1 MTKKRNRLISVGIA
15 LLVLIAAALFV
26 IPQKT
31 ASAAWID
38 EATTFTNGDGTQSAP
53 YQISS
58 AAELAY
64 LAQQVNSGITYDENT
79 YFQLTADID
88 LGGKEWTPIGTKDN
102 QFAGKFS
109 GNGKTIRNLTVGGG
123 DNRGLFAYSSGTI
136 KNLYLE
142 NVDITTTLN
151 AGGVCSFNSGI
162 IEGCGVLSG
171 TIICSNPN
179 GGQLGGICEENSG
192 TISRCFSNAALNGA
206 NSAGIVFVNRA
217 SGVVQDCYNA
227 GTIEGSSSASGIN
240 TNNYGKIANC
250 LNFGEVSCENGN
262 AYGICS
268 FNTNNSASVENCYN
282 DSDVFPRELVGG
294 FTNKVTA
301 YGKTTAELC
310 GNLSVLS
317 GFSEDVWSSGSFNPT
332 VSSTG
337 GSLGTQTYTYP
348 SLKDFTKTAATRDV
362 EVYNFSTNDT
372 PDWQEFT
379 YIETVEQYKEIRDK
393 TSLWSGNYVL
403 KNDINFNGD
412 LIRPLGDYTVNFM
425 GKFSG
430 DGHKIYNVTIKPNA
444 NAVISAYC
452 GLFGVNSGTIMNLTV
467 EANVS
472 GTQYVGG
479 ICGDNYGNIVGCS
492 FSGTVTGT
500 SDYVGGICG
509 SNTLGTVERCAA
521 DGTVSG
527 KNTVGGICGENFD
540 GTIKNCFNS
549 CDVTGNEDVGGIIGA
564 SSSSTS
570 EASYC
575 ISVGNVS
582 GSGKNVGG
590 ICGKKNAPSEENDEV
605 KHCYYDGNAC
615 EVAQPIGNNSE
626 SSMDRNNFVYNTQT
640 SWLCSE
646 KPFTI
651 ANKFDNTIWQTG
663 DNTITPDSE
672 NSRFGAMKTKYIKLI
687 GVGEEKYAN
696 KDGIPV
702 YNFKTV
708 IKDDWQEYTLIEN
721 EAQFIAIGKDS
732 ASWGKNYVLARDLN
746 LNGMS
751 VSPIGNFDPPFTGK
765 FSGNGYTIKN
775 VKMSAEIGDDG
786 FGLFGKNKGVIMF
799 LSVEGDIRCTEE
811 SISVNIGGICGYNDN
826 GGNIYDC
833 SFEGTVRNEGNSN
846 AGGICGKNYG
856 QIVRCYAFADVYSRA
871 YYAGGICGE
880 SRNTDQSLGSC
891 YFVGNVIGGKED
903 QTGAITGNN
912 IQNASY
918 CYYDKERCNAS
929 DQASKTTGKTT
940 QELCETKNLFS
951 DDLWIEGSF
960 TATADAGNS
969 SFRTAE
975 YTYPKL
981 KSLKKAAK
989 SGAVKQ
995 YNFGIDSADDWRE
1008 YTIIKNQSDL
1018 EKIADNLGGNYVL
1031 GADITLSGDFKPI
1044 GWNGIFNSDAFTGRF
1059 SGDGHTISVDVNVTN
1074 GAAGLFSFNR
1084 GSIMYLGVK
1093 GNISGS
1099 NDAGGISGLNNG
1111 GTIYCCSFEGKVT
1124 GDSFVG
1130 GISGVN
1136 SELNNNIGTIKN
1148 CYVIGDVSGS
1158 KNVGGISTGT
1168 GDAKVENC
1176 YFAGK
1181 VTASDTYSP
1190 INSYGGTVK
1199 NCYYDKEVYGSEV
1212 TEDNVTGKTTNE
1224 LCSLS
1229 IDGNYWTAGSYTAT
1243 VDGKI
1248 RTAEYTYPKLKSLK
1262 KAAKSG
1268 TVKQYNFG
1276 IDGNDDWREYTLVS
1290 SEAELK
1296 AIGNNAESLSKNYV
1310 LTKDITLSSG
1320 FMPIGGSDK
1329 PFTGKFSGDGYTIN
1343 GKISLLQTGTDVGLF
1358 ASNAGLIMNLG
1369 IDGTFHGIERVGS
1382 ICGTNSGT
1390 IYCCSYIGGFIVA
1403 TEKNAGGICGLN
1415 NGKISNCYVVA
1426 ERISAKTAGYAGG
1439 ISGSGSDSSKIENCY
1454 FVGTTVVPTGCSF
1467 SPICSGGTFS
1477 SCSYNVEVYKTY
1489 TNSISGVNRLQTTHM
1504 TASDA
1509 LSNMG
1514 LSGEI
1519 WEKMDND
1526 KENGKAYYPSLKCLK
1541 GGAPFEKYE
1550 AKLLFVPQLRG
1561 KYPDYGDNITVHIY
1575 LKTEF
1580 DNKINS
1586 ISLGHPTF
1594 TIKIGDKTVV
1604 ESDNITKVSGEDYYT
1619 ATCKAD
1625 AAGEITFTL
1634 VCEINDAY
1642 LPDNFT
1648 TDCKLRINKKTLTA
1662 SDFTFTA
1669 PNNLTYDGTVK
1680 SASITG
1686 KSAITGCGEIMVKYF
1701 DSNGKQVQPINAGEY
1716 TVKLDV
1722 SGGENCNKSTIED
1735 ENWKFTIAKAAAPSI
1750 NDIDVT
1756 YGWKKTGVCTVPV
1769 EGVPDDLGTSSNPVI
1784 TLSDANS
1791 IINESGVK
1799 FSAGKLTFSF
1809 NALTDANIGNNA
1821 KITTTITSQNYTDI
1835 EFNVNVELN
1844 GLKDPSAPKCELT
1857 ITHDENGAQTY
1868 TATIAPVD
1876 GAEYKFNDKGWGSV
1890 PVQSG
1895 IKHGEKVTA
1904 SIRIKAVQD
1913 VSNASEAAVSEK
1925 TATDGYALKSDKDG
1939 HRYACSKC
1947 GYATASEP
1955 HAFSG
1960 NVCTVCGYKKSG
1972 SSGGSSGGGSHSGG
1986 SSGGGSG
1993 SYTPTNPTID
2003 GKEMSWSD
2011 VKDEISKLDE
2021 GAEITLS
2028 LNGNTTLPKDVIK
2041 AIADKKAV
2049 ATIKVNST
2057 FSWTIDGSKLT
2068 ESDIK
2073 DVDFEVDVVTV
2084 SGTDT
2089 LRGAVGT
2096 GFAIGNITEK
2106 ATLNISFRSTN
2117 SGKFANVFKKV
2128 DGKLVFADNVKID
2141 ENGKAN
2147 GLTVHENGEYVVML
2161 GEMSDR
2167 PGDMDNDGVL
2177 NAKDALET
2185 LKHSVGFANGKNPLV
2200 ADLNGDGFINA
2211 YDALMILKMAVG
2223 LM

>member
-15 LLVLIAAALFV
+15 MLVLIAAALFV

-38 EATTFTNGDGTQSAP
+38 EAATEFAGGDGSQGAP

-58 AAELAY
+58 AEQLAF
-64 LAQQVNSGITYDENT
+64 LAKQVNGGTTYENT

-109 GNGKTIRNLTVGGG
+109 GNGNTISNLTTGGG

-171 TIICSNPN
+171 TVKCSNPN

-282 DSDVFPRELVGG
+282 DSDVCPRELVGG
-294 FTNKVTA
+294 LTYKVTA
-301 YGKTTAELC
+301 YGKTTSELC
-310 GNLSVLS
+310 GYLTNLT
-317 GFSEDVWSSGSFNPT
+317 GFRDEVWEAGSFDKNVT
-332 VSSTG
+332 NKNG
-337 GSLGTQTYTYP
+337 RFGAQTYTYP
-348 SLKDFTKTAATRDV
+348 SLKDLTKTPATRGI

-379 YIETVEQYKEIRDK
+379 YIETAEQYKEIRDK
-393 TSLWSGNYVL
+393 ISLWSGNYVL

-412 LIRPLGDYTVNFM
+412 LIRPLGDYTDNFR

-452 GLFGVNSGTIMNLTV
+452 GLFGVNHGTIMNLTV

-500 SDYVGGICG
+500 SDYVGGICGSNNDSGTVERCSADGTVSGISYVGGICG

-564 SSSSTS
+564 SSSTS

-575 ISVGNVS
+575 ISVGDVS
-582 GSGKNVGG
+582 GSKNVGG
-590 ICGKKNAPSEENDEV
+590 ICGKKTAPNEENDEV
-605 KHCYYDGNAC
+605 KNCYYDGNAC

-646 KPFTI
+646 KPFKI
-651 ANKFDNTIWQTG
+651 VNKFDSTIWQAG
-663 DNTITPDSE
+663 DNSITPDSE
-672 NSRFGAMKTKYIKLI
+672 NSRFGTMKTKYIKLI

-751 VSPIGNFDPPFTGK
+751 VSPIGNFDTRFTGK
-765 FSGNGYTIKN
+765 FSGNGYTIIN
-775 VKMSAEIGDDG
+775 VKMSAEKGGDG

-811 SISVNIGGICGYNDN
+811 STSVNIGGICGYNDN

-833 SFEGTVRNEGNSN
+833 SFEGTVRNEGNSK
-846 AGGICGKNYG
+846 AGGICGVNYG

-880 SRNTDQSLGSC
+880 SSDTVQSLNSC

-929 DQASKTTGKTT
+929 DKNSKETGKTT

-951 DDLWIEGSF
+951 DDFWIEGSF

-995 YNFGIDSADDWRE
+995 YNFGIDSADDWQE
-1008 YTIIKNQSDL
+1008 YTLIKNQSDL

-1031 GADITLSGDFKPI
+1031 GADITLSG
-1044 GWNGIFNSDAFTGRF
+1044 
-1059 SGDGHTISVDVNVTN
+1059 
-1074 GAAGLFSFNR
+1074 
-1084 GSIMYLGVK
+1084 
-1093 GNISGS
+1093 
-1099 NDAGGISGLNNG
+1099 
-1111 GTIYCCSFEGKVT
+1111 
-1124 GDSFVG
+1124 
-1130 GISGVN
+1130 
-1136 SELNNNIGTIKN
+1136 
-1148 CYVIGDVSGS
+1148 
-1158 KNVGGISTGT
+1158 
-1168 GDAKVENC
+1168 
-1176 YFAGK
+1176 
-1181 VTASDTYSP
+1181 
-1190 INSYGGTVK
+1190 
-1199 NCYYDKEVYGSEV
+1199 
-1212 TEDNVTGKTTNE
+1212 
-1224 LCSLS
+1224 
-1229 IDGNYWTAGSYTAT
+1229 
-1243 VDGKI
+1243 
-1248 RTAEYTYPKLKSLK
+1248 
-1262 KAAKSG
+1262 
-1268 TVKQYNFG
+1268 
-1276 IDGNDDWREYTLVS
+1276 
-1290 SEAELK
+1290 
-1296 AIGNNAESLSKNYV
+1296 
-1310 LTKDITLSSG
+1310 G

-1390 IYCCSYIGGFIVA
+1390 IYCCSYTGGYVVA

-1454 FVGTTVVPTGCSF
+1454 FVGTTVVPTGCSC

-1477 SCSYNVEVYKTY
+1477 SCS
-1489 TNSISGVNRLQTTHM
+1489 
-1504 TASDA
+1504 
-1509 LSNMG
+1509 
-1514 LSGEI
+1514 
-1519 WEKMDND
+1519 
-1526 KENGKAYYPSLKCLK
+1526 
-1541 GGAPFEKYE
+1541 
-1550 AKLLFVPQLRG
+1550 
-1561 KYPDYGDNITVHIY
+1561 
-1575 LKTEF
+1575 
-1580 DNKINS
+1580 
-1586 ISLGHPTF
+1586 
-1594 TIKIGDKTVV
+1594 
-1604 ESDNITKVSGEDYYT
+1604 
-1619 ATCKAD
+1619 
-1625 AAGEITFTL
+1625 
-1634 VCEINDAY
+1634 
-1642 LPDNFT
+1642 
-1648 TDCKLRINKKTLTA
+1648 
-1662 SDFTFTA
+1662 
-1669 PNNLTYDGTVK
+1669 
-1680 SASITG
+1680 
-1686 KSAITGCGEIMVKYF
+1686 
-1701 DSNGKQVQPINAGEY
+1701 
-1716 TVKLDV
+1716 
-1722 SGGENCNKSTIED
+1722 
-1735 ENWKFTIAKAAAPSI
+1735 
-1750 NDIDVT
+1750 
-1756 YGWKKTGVCTVPV
+1756 
-1769 EGVPDDLGTSSNPVI
+1769 
-1784 TLSDANS
+1784 
-1791 IINESGVK
+1791 
-1799 FSAGKLTFSF
+1799 
-1809 NALTDANIGNNA
+1809 
-1821 KITTTITSQNYTDI
+1821 
-1835 EFNVNVELN
+1835 
-1844 GLKDPSAPKCELT
+1844 
-1857 ITHDENGAQTY
+1857 
-1868 TATIAPVD
+1868 
-1876 GAEYKFNDKGWGSV
+1876 
-1890 PVQSG
+1890 
-1895 IKHGEKVTA
+1895 
-1904 SIRIKAVQD
+1904 
-1913 VSNASEAAVSEK
+1913 
-1925 TATDGYALKSDKDG
+1925 
-1939 HRYACSKC
+1939 
-1947 GYATASEP
+1947 
-1955 HAFSG
+1955 
-1960 NVCTVCGYKKSG
+1960 
-1972 SSGGSSGGGSHSGG
+1972 
-1986 SSGGGSG
+1986 
-1993 SYTPTNPTID
+1993 
-2003 GKEMSWSD
+2003 
-2011 VKDEISKLDE
+2011 
-2021 GAEITLS
+2021 
-2028 LNGNTTLPKDVIK
+2028 
-2041 AIADKKAV
+2041 
-2049 ATIKVNST
+2049 
-2057 FSWTIDGSKLT
+2057 
-2068 ESDIK
+2068 
-2073 DVDFEVDVVTV
+2073 
-2084 SGTDT
+2084 
-2089 LRGAVGT
+2089 
-2096 GFAIGNITEK
+2096 
-2106 ATLNISFRSTN
+2106 
-2117 SGKFANVFKKV
+2117 
-2128 DGKLVFADNVKID
+2128 
-2141 ENGKAN
+2141 
-2147 GLTVHENGEYVVML
+2147 
-2161 GEMSDR
+2161 
-2167 PGDMDNDGVL
+2167 
-2177 NAKDALET
+2177 
-2185 LKHSVGFANGKNPLV
+2185 
-2200 ADLNGDGFINA
+2200 
-2211 YDALMILKMAVG
+2211 
-2223 LM
+2223 